1 MSRDSDDAKRTA
13 ERVAGEQNISPAVK
27 VAAAQVKAT
36 AALVD
41 AVEALTK
48 MVEKQGDLIGSHV
61 QHAAHNL
68 KH

>member
-1 MSRDSDDAKRTA
+1 MSRNSDDAVQVA
-13 ERVAGEQNISPAVK
+13 ERAAAEKNTTPADRI
-27 VAAAQVKAT
+27 AAAQVKAT

-48 MVEKQGDLIGSHV
+48 MVEKQGDSVGSHI
-61 QHAAHNL
+61 QHAAHGL